1 VEARPWG
8 LHREL
13 INGGVYLQFFMDP
26 PSTTSHSGEPAPRT
40 NAAPVPVPAV
50 TGIAAVTPVTGSKNA
65 EPPST
70 TATSTAAATTDTP
83 VATTVA
89 ATPVENTAAPP
100 GGSATR
106 SVEKATAPITTAPV
120 PAPVPAAESA
130 AKPAFIWTD
139 PLEERR
145 VRDDVT
151 DNEGDIQ
158 TLAYFKNFL
167 HTLLQEGKMIEA
179 GGLMTRVPR
188 QDDAV
193 QLSILAQGYF
203 DITKSAPCIVEW
215 PIQRGEKGY
224 CDYPEVPLR
233 EQRMTHYGEVPEL
246 DFIDPGDEKAWKDLQ
261 IAERRWVIVDGNNRQ
276 SGVKTAIVKGSKL
289 VPVCTRLICLYT
301 VHCLCKI
308 LLCRKTFVTLRY
320 VCSMSTRALKLAGDC

>member
-1 VEARPWG
+1 
-8 LHREL
+8 
-13 INGGVYLQFFMDP
+13 MDP

-40 NAAPVPVPAV
+40 NAAPAKQQKTVTSFFVTPTVAPGKTPVPVPAV
-50 TGIAAVTPVTGSKNA
+50 NGIAAVTPVTGSKNA
-65 EPPST
+65 KPPST

-83 VATTVA
+83 VPTTVA

-158 TLAYFKNFL
+158 TLACFKNFL

-188 QDDAV
+188 EDDAV
-193 QLSILAQGYF
+193 QLSILGQGYF

-246 DFIDPGDEKAWKDLQ
+246 DFIDPGDEKAWTDLQ

-276 SGVKTAIVKGSKL
+276 SGVKTAIAKGSTL
-289 VPVCTRLICLYT
+289 VSVCTRLICLYT

-308 LLCRKTFVTLRY
+308 LLCRKTFVTL
-320 VCSMSTRALKLAGDC
+320 